1 MNKIL
6 LIEDEAGIAQMIS
19 VQLQLVG
26 FKVDAAADTKSAL
39 QPERMKEADIIV
51 LDWMLPDGEG
61 PSLIPK
67 IRQLTRAP
75 ILMLTARS
83 EIMDKLVG
91 FEAGADDYLTK
102 PFDMMELIARIKALL
117 RRATEHSP
125 KPKNAPLHYGE
136 IAMDLETR
144 KVEAAGEEIELT
156 PTKSYTGAVTPN
168 EPVRVYD
175 CSGPWGDPDFTGTS
189 EEGLPP
195 LRRDWILKRGDVE
208 AHDGREVKPMDNG
221 YLSGKHAEFASKAEK
236 NRLVE
241 FPGLLGHRRKP
252 LRASKGHPVTQL

>member
-6 LIEDEAGIAQMIS
+6 LIEDETGIAQMIR

-51 LDWMLPDGEG
+51 LDWMLPDAEG
-61 PSLIPK
+61 PSIIPK

-83 EIMDKLVG
+83 EIVDKLVG

-117 RRATEHSP
+117 RRATEQGP
-125 KPKNAPLHYGE
+125 KPKHAPLYYDE
-136 IAMDLETR
+136 IVMDLETR
-144 KVEAAGEEIELT
+144 KVEVAGEEIELT
-156 PTKSYTGAVTPN
+156 PTEFKILEIMMQAPSTVFSRDKLIELVMGYEYEGYGRTLDSHIARLRSKI
-168 EPVRVYD
+168 EI
-175 CSGPWGDPDFTGTS
+175 DPKNP
-189 EEGLPP
+189 EY
-195 LRRDWILKRGDVE
+195 LKTVFGV
-208 AHDGREVKPMDNG
+208 G
-221 YLSGKHAEFASKAEK
+221 YKFGK
-236 NRLVE
+236 
-241 FPGLLGHRRKP
+241 
-252 LRASKGHPVTQL
+252 